1 MLQREGM
8 TWLEATWGV
17 SLQVSTGALLL
28 HWWGWRQTVVW
39 MVASTWL
46 ALVVRVYA
54 RTKGRSL

>member
-8 TWLEATWGV
+8 TRIELAWGV
-17 SLQVSTGALLL
+17 FLQVSTGALLQ

-54 RTKGRSL
+54 RTKGRSP